1 MPPRSFNTHTLQT
14 LTGLRSHGLYKQLS
28 DPQKAF
34 LDTFIRTGG
43 NRIEAAK
50 AAYVCKD
57 EKSASTLASRLLRQ
71 PAIQSLLALFYDYE
85 QQRSA
90 PLTKRELMTVV
101 STRLV
106 RKDISNSAFAQ
117 LADLLARLSGWTQE
131 PAQEPE
137 PNIDALVRELEKQ
150 KGKQQ

>member
-1 MPPRSFNTHTLQT
+1 MPQRSFNTHTLQT

-34 LDTFIRTGG
+34 LDTFIKGG

-57 EKSASTLASRLLRQ
+57 DKSASTLASRLLRQ

-90 PLTKRELMTVV
+90 PLTKRELMTAV

-137 PNIDALVRELEKQ
+137 PNIDALVRELEKH
-150 KGKQQ
+150 KGNQQ